1 MKKIQ
6 YSTAM
11 MANRMKPEVAPKA
24 YANLQ
29 LTGSINI
36 TELAEHIAEHNSV
49 FSKGT
54 IVGILTELSVCM
66 RELILQGYKVDL
78 GDIGTFAPSIS
89 SEGAESLEKFNATNI
104 KEMGVNFNP
113 GKAFDNMRGD
123 AEFEK
128 TITRKAQAATL
139 AAQIAGQTSADWT
152 DSEGSGSGS
161 TDSGNSGSTGSG
173 SSGTGTGGNPST
185 GGSGQDDGGNSGGG
199 NNTGGGG
206 FDSGD

>member
-11 MANRMKPEVAPKA
+11 MANPMKPEEGKKA

-29 LTGSINI
+29 LTGLVDIN
-36 TELAEHIAEHNSV
+36 ELAEHIAEHNSV

-66 RELILQGYKVDL
+66 RELILQGYKVIL

-89 SEGAESLEKFNATNI
+89 SDGAESKEKFSAQNI
-104 KEMGVNFNP
+104 KTMGVNFNV
-113 GKAFDNMRGD
+113 GKAFENLRRD

-128 TITRKAQAATL
+128 TTTRKAQAAALKAENEGLT
-139 AAQIAGQTSADWT
+139 TADWT
-152 DSEGSGSGS
+152 AEEEEGEEE
-161 TDSGNSGSTGSG
+161 
-173 SSGTGTGGNPST
+173 P
-185 GGSGQDDGGNSGGG
+185 
-199 NNTGGGG
+199 
-206 FDSGD
+206 

>member
-11 MANRMKPEVAPKA
+11 MLNPMKPEEARKA

-29 LTGSINI
+29 LTGNVNI
-36 TELAEHIAEHNSV
+36 TELADHITEHNSV

-54 IVGILTELSVCM
+54 IVGILTELGVCM

-89 SEGAESLEKFNATNI
+89 SEGAVSLDKFSATNI
-104 KEMGVNFNP
+104 KDMGVNFNP
-113 GKAFDNMRGD
+113 GKAFDNLRRD

-128 TITRKAQAATL
+128 TTTRKAQAAAL
-139 AAQIAGQTSADWT
+139 AAEIAGQTTADWG
-152 DSEGSGSGS
+152 EGESGEGE
-161 TDSGNSGSTGSG
+161 
-173 SSGTGTGGNPST
+173 
-185 GGSGQDDGGNSGGG
+185 
-199 NNTGGGG
+199 
-206 FDSGD
+206 

>member
-11 MANRMKPEVAPKA
+11 MANPMKPEEARKA

-29 LTGSINI
+29 LTGVVTIN
-36 TELAEHIAEHNSV
+36 ELAGHITDHNSV

-78 GDIGTFAPSIS
+78 GDIGTFAPGIS
-89 SEGAESLEKFNATNI
+89 SEGAESLEKFSATNI
-104 KEMGVNFNP
+104 KDMDVNFQA
-113 GKAFDNMRGD
+113 GKAFENLRRD

-128 TITRKAQAATL
+128 TATRKAQAATL
-139 AAQIAGQTSADWT
+139 AAQMAGQTSADWT
-152 DSEGSGSGS
+152 PEEEEEEE
-161 TDSGNSGSTGSG
+161 
-173 SSGTGTGGNPST
+173 P
-185 GGSGQDDGGNSGGG
+185 
-199 NNTGGGG
+199 
-206 FDSGD
+206 

>member
-11 MANRMKPEVAPKA
+11 MANPMKPEEGKKA

-29 LTGSINI
+29 LTGLVDIN
-36 TELAEHIAEHNSV
+36 ELAEHIAEHNSV

-66 RELILQGYKVDL
+66 RELILQGYKVIL

-89 SEGAESLEKFNATNI
+89 SDGAESKEKFSAQNI
-104 KEMGVNFNP
+104 KTMGVNFNV
-113 GKAFDNMRGD
+113 GKAFENLRRD

-128 TITRKAQAATL
+128 TTTRKAQAAALKAENEGLT
-139 AAQIAGQTSADWT
+139 TADWT
-152 DSEGSGSGS
+152 AEEGE
-161 TDSGNSGSTGSG
+161 TGE
-173 SSGTGTGGNPST
+173 TGGETEP
-185 GGSGQDDGGNSGGG
+185 
-199 NNTGGGG
+199 
-206 FDSGD
+206 

>member
-11 MANRMKPEVAPKA
+11 MANPMKPEEARKA

-29 LTGSINI
+29 LTGVVTIN
-36 TELAEHIAEHNSV
+36 ELAGHITDHNSV

-78 GDIGTFAPSIS
+78 GDIGTFAPGIS
-89 SEGAESLEKFNATNI
+89 SEGAESLEKFSAANI
-104 KEMGVNFNP
+104 KDMDVNFQA
-113 GKAFDNMRGD
+113 GKAFENLRRD

-128 TITRKAQAATL
+128 TATRKAQAATL
-139 AAQIAGQTSADWT
+139 AAQMAGQTSADW
-152 DSEGSGSGS
+152 SPEEEEGEE
-161 TDSGNSGSTGSG
+161 
-173 SSGTGTGGNPST
+173 P
-185 GGSGQDDGGNSGGG
+185 
-199 NNTGGGG
+199 
-206 FDSGD
+206 